1 MTTLIPKHKQNGTGA
16 INRDISN
23 KFNEMPNVSDFD
35 TEANFNTYADTLS
48 TQTDL
53 AVKMPNTQTVRLLSK
68 TLGDVVSVKDF
79 GALGDGTGDTPAD
92 TGDDIT
98 NAIWNTWDGTP
109 FKTNLSYSPYGT
121 TGSFVPPTAKP
132 FSNTDTW
139 DYIGISLCLW
149 RGGAGKAATY
159 IPAGSYVINLNN
171 ARAPFNG
178 LIIMKGQEQTIVGDG
193 VYQTIITPKED
204 SAFFNTNNPLSDE
217 YYKLITFYRPGGPP
231 SNVREIAF
239 IGPGNYI
246 QTNTNL
252 TLINC
257 QNTNGFTFRNL
268 WLSSGFRGIS
278 QNTSCTDV
286 HITNITSEYLFGET
300 IYNDANS
307 YFDLDFCNFWAS
319 AAVTGQN
326 GITSLNFCT
335 VTNTRFIGF
344 KGVSIAGT
352 SALVSNNYFDC
363 GSSTTVVGI
372 LSGLVNNNYFSGAA
386 IGQFISV
393 SENSSVV
400 GNYFYNTGDHAIIN
414 VGDGTATSATNIT
427 ITGNT
432 FIKTDLTVAAYNQAI
447 TAEQAGASYTGA
459 ATQSCI
465 ISGNT
470 FQGPALTVIGTASIN
485 NNSFNGTYTP

>member
-23 KFNEMPNVSDFD
+23 KFNEIPNVSDFD

-68 TLGDVVSVKDF
+68 RLGDVVSVKDF

-109 FKTNLSYSPYGT
+109 FKTNLAYSPYNVA
-121 TGSFVPPTAKP
+121 GSFVPPTAKP

-159 IPAGSYVINLNN
+159 IPAGSYKINLNN
-171 ARAPFNG
+171 ARTTYNG
-178 LIIMKGQEQTIVGDG
+178 LITMRGLEQTIVGDG
-193 VYQTIITPKED
+193 VYQTNIAPKED
-204 SAFFNTNNPLSDE
+204 SAFFNTNNPLSNE

-231 SNVREIAF
+231 SNVRDMAF

-268 WLSSGFRGIS
+268 WLSTGFRGIS
-278 QNTSCTDV
+278 QNDSCTDA
-286 HITNITSEYLFGET
+286 HITNITSEYLFGAT
-300 IYNDANS
+300 IYNDATS
-307 YFDLDFCNFWAS
+307 SFDLDFCNFWAS
-319 AAVTGQN
+319 AAVPGQA

-344 KGVSIAGT
+344 QGLSISGT
-352 SALVSNNYFDC
+352 SALISNNYFAC
-363 GSSTTVVGI
+363 GALTTVVGI
-372 LSGLVNNNYFSGAA
+372 ASGLVNNNYFTGTTTT
-386 IGQFISV
+386 QFLSV
-393 SENSSVV
+393 AKDASIV
-400 GNYFYNTGDHAIIN
+400 GNYFYNTSDHANIN
-414 VGDGTATSATNIT
+414 VGDGTASSATNIT
-427 ITGNT
+427 ITANT
-432 FIKTDLTVAAYNQAI
+432 FIKTDVTVVATNKSI
-447 TAEQAGASYTGA
+447 LAEQSGVSYTGA
-459 ATQSCI
+459 ATESCI
-465 ISGNT
+465 ISENT
-470 FQGPALTVIGTASIN
+470 FQGPALTVIGTASIHSN
-485 NNSFNGTYTP
+485 AFSGTYTP